1 MKKAVR
7 LILFSFGLLLLFFLI
22 YQVGF
27 YEIIK
32 TIVRAKLK
40 IAFLGVCFYI
50 VLIFT
55 RSLKWFILVR
65 ILKNEIKYKE
75 LLPLYLI
82 NSLMGNVTPF
92 KAGETATP
100 FLFKKYLKIPVGQG
114 FSVIILDRFFEM
126 MVLTVISSLAVLYML
141 NSGESNSLILFTL
154 QGVLISLFLL
164 LAIFIIVVASK
175 RITLRI
181 LRLFIFLKKYP
192 VAKGGLE
199 FIEKELNIFYTSL
212 SLFKDKRAYQFV
224 VPLTLLSW
232 FFEILAFYLVFS
244 SVISVPFIKIAVSQI
259 IAMAAAF
266 ITFIPGGVGMA
277 EISVVSILG
286 LFGYPSLLTI
296 SGVLLVRLFLTG
308 TLLISGLI
316 GLLLIKKRA

>member
-1 MKKAVR
+1 MKRAVR

-92 KAGETATP
+92 KSGETVTP

-114 FSVIILDRFFEM
+114 FSVVVLDRFFEM
-126 MVLTVISSLAVLYML
+126 IVLTVISALAVLYML
-141 NSGESNSLILFTL
+141 NLGGSNSLILFT
-154 QGVLISLFLL
+154 Q
-164 LAIFIIVVASK
+164 
-175 RITLRI
+175 
-181 LRLFIFLKKYP
+181 
-192 VAKGGLE
+192 
-199 FIEKELNIFYTSL
+199 
-212 SLFKDKRAYQFV
+212 
-224 VPLTLLSW
+224 
-232 FFEILAFYLVFS
+232 
-244 SVISVPFIKIAVSQI
+244 
-259 IAMAAAF
+259 
-266 ITFIPGGVGMA
+266 
-277 EISVVSILG
+277 
-286 LFGYPSLLTI
+286 
-296 SGVLLVRLFLTG
+296 
-308 TLLISGLI
+308 
-316 GLLLIKKRA
+316 